1 MPELERQAT
10 EGAPARWVRAART
23 NLRRRMA
30 RSPIA
35 FAMSGGGSQGSF
47 ETGVLRFLYDDLK
60 LRPAIL
66 CGSSVGSIIA
76 AKLAEGDDPDTGRRA
91 IDEIEDIWR
100 GLRSND
106 DMWLAEPWL
115 EKLRSQAN
123 WAAELRGRAA
133 ENGTAGSQARVVLRM
148 LSEVVRHP
156 PETDGTLDAL
166 RQAMRARSLLSK
178 EPVRHLVETHI
189 DPERVAASG
198 IMLRIGAVGL
208 ESGEL
213 RYITE
218 HGEVLTRDGDPLGQ
232 PPVSLTEAILAS
244 ASIPLV
250 FPPTRLGDE
259 HYVDGGVREILPLE
273 LAFNRLGAGHIFAVV
288 ASTPGRRTG
297 PGHRRQGTARA
308 RAPGHRGH
316 RSRRDAAQGDQPAAR
331 VGRARHRHRARD
343 RRARRAHRRSRR
355 SSPRRST
362 TATCA
367 PRTSCSASV
376 RSRPRSAPASPRCA
390 WRSARSTARSPA
402 RSPRC
407 PSCRRRPS
415 TRSSGSSSRPTA
427 SSTSWWTSAARPAPR
442 SPRRLPRPSGSTTP
456 SLDRRGSRSGRALA
470 ADQRAGAGAGVLAL
484 DQGDLARDDGRHVA
498 VGLLDEAARAAG
510 EVVGHVR

>member
-1 MPELERQAT
+1 MPESAPKRRRYPKA
-10 EGAPARWVRAART
+10 GAAVSAAADARPAKWVRTART

-47 ETGVLRFLYDDLK
+47 ETGVLRFLYDDLG
-60 LRPAIL
+60 LRPTIL

-76 AKLAEGDDPDTGRRA
+76 AKLAEGDDPATGRRA
-91 IDEIEDIWR
+91 IDETEAIWR

-166 RQAMRARSLLSK
+166 RQAMRARSLLSM
-178 EPVRHLVETHI
+178 EPVRRLVEANI
-189 DPERVAASG
+189 DPDRIAASG
-198 IMLRIGAVGL
+198 MLLRIGAVGL

-213 RYITE
+213 RYVTE
-218 HGEVLTRDGDPLGQ
+218 HGEVQTRDGDPLDQ
-232 PPVSLTEAILAS
+232 PRVPLTEAVLAS

-250 FPPTRLGDE
+250 FPPTKLNDE

-288 ASTPGRRTG
+288 ASTPGIERIPDVGDKGLLELARRVTADIVPDETLRKEISPPRGWGKRVTVIAPELDVHDALTVDRTLIDASIDYGYMRAADVLLSLGPEQAAISTRIAALRMEIRALDGPITG
-297 PGHRRQGTARA
+297 PFTPLPEGPLPTPDEVERELRQ
-308 RAPGHRGH
+308 
-316 RSRRDAAQGDQPAAR
+316 
-331 VGRARHRHRARD
+331 
-343 RRARRAHRRSRR
+343 AHKE
-355 SSPRRST
+355 
-362 TATCA
+362 
-367 PRTSCSASV
+367 
-376 RSRPRSAPASPRCA
+376 
-390 WRSARSTARSPA
+390 
-402 RSPRC
+402 
-407 PSCRRRPS
+407 
-415 TRSSGSSSRPTA
+415 
-427 SSTSWWTSAARPAPR
+427 
-442 SPRRLPRPSGSTTP
+442 
-456 SLDRRGSRSGRALA
+456 LDELI
-470 ADQRAGAGAGVLAL
+470 DQRREAGAPLPPGECSTKPAL
-484 DQGDLARDDGRHVA
+484 NP
-498 VGLLDEAARAAG
+498 
-510 EVVGHVR
+510 

>member
-1 MPELERQAT
+1 MTELERRAT
-10 EGAPARWVRAART
+10 EGAPARWVRTART

-30 RSPIA
+30 RNPIA

-47 ETGVLRFLYDDLK
+47 ETGALRFLYDDLK

-91 IDEIEDIWR
+91 IDEIEAIWR

-133 ENGTAGSQARVVLRM
+133 EHGTAGSQARVVMRM
-148 LSEVVRHP
+148 LSEVVRNP
-156 PETDGTLDAL
+156 PEADGTLDAL
-166 RQAMRARSLLSK
+166 RQAMRARSLLSN

-189 DPERVAASG
+189 NPERVAASG
-198 IMLRIGAVGL
+198 IVLRIGAVGL

-213 RYITE
+213 RYVTE
-218 HGEVLTRDGDPLGQ
+218 HGEVLSRDGDPLGRE
-232 PPVSLTEAILAS
+232 PVSLTEAILAS

-288 ASTPGRRTG
+288 ASTPGVEPVPDMQDKG
-297 PGHRRQGTARA
+297 LLEL
-308 RAPGHRGH
+308 
-316 RSRRDAAQGDQPAAR
+316 
-331 VGRARHRHRARD
+331 
-343 RRARRAHRRSRR
+343 ARRVTADIVPDETLRKEINPPRGWGKRVTVIAPQIDVHDALMVDPTLIAASIDYGYMRAADVLLGLGPEQEAISTRIAELRMLIRALEGPIAGPFTPLPDEPPKPVDVIERELKEAHRELDILVDKRR
-355 SSPRRST
+355 EASAPLPPSG
-362 TATCA
+362 CA
-367 PRTSCSASV
+367 PTK
-376 RSRPRSAPASPRCA
+376 
-390 WRSARSTARSPA
+390 TL
-402 RSPRC
+402 
-407 PSCRRRPS
+407 
-415 TRSSGSSSRPTA
+415 T
-427 SSTSWWTSAARPAPR
+427 
-442 SPRRLPRPSGSTTP
+442 
-456 SLDRRGSRSGRALA
+456 
-470 ADQRAGAGAGVLAL
+470 
-484 DQGDLARDDGRHVA
+484 
-498 VGLLDEAARAAG
+498 
-510 EVVGHVR
+510 

>member
-1 MPELERQAT
+1 VPDRNA
-10 EGAPARWVRAART
+10 APARWVRAART

-76 AKLAEGDDPDTGRRA
+76 AKLAEGDDPATGRRA
-91 IDEIEDIWR
+91 IDETEAIWR

-133 ENGTAGSQARVVLRM
+133 ENGAAGSQARVVLRM

-166 RQAMRARSLLSK
+166 RQAMRARSLLSMA
-178 EPVRHLVETHI
+178 PVRELVETHI

-198 IMLRIGAVGL
+198 ITLRVGAVGL
-208 ESGEL
+208 ESGDL

-218 HGEVLTRDGDPLGQ
+218 TGEMHSRGGDPIGQ
-232 PPVSLTEAILAS
+232 PPVPLTEAVLAS

-250 FPPTRLGDE
+250 FPPTRLNDE

-288 ASTPGRRTG
+288 ASTPGVERIPDVGDKGLLELARRVTADIVPDETLRKEISPPRGWGRRVTVVAPDIDVHDALTVDRTLIAASIDYGYMRAADVLLSLGPEQEAISTRIAALRMEIRLLDGPITG
-297 PGHRRQGTARA
+297 PFTPLPELPLATPDEIERQLRQARSELDVLVDQRREAG
-308 RAPGHRGH
+308 APLPP
-316 RSRRDAAQGDQPAAR
+316 GD
-331 VGRARHRHRARD
+331 
-343 RRARRAHRRSRR
+343 
-355 SSPRRST
+355 
-362 TATCA
+362 CA
-367 PRTSCSASV
+367 PV
-376 RSRPRSAPASPRCA
+376 PASA
-390 WRSARSTARSPA
+390 
-402 RSPRC
+402 
-407 PSCRRRPS
+407 
-415 TRSSGSSSRPTA
+415 
-427 SSTSWWTSAARPAPR
+427 
-442 SPRRLPRPSGSTTP
+442 
-456 SLDRRGSRSGRALA
+456 
-470 ADQRAGAGAGVLAL
+470 
-484 DQGDLARDDGRHVA
+484 
-498 VGLLDEAARAAG
+498 
-510 EVVGHVR
+510 

>member
-1 MPELERQAT
+1 VPDLDAS
-10 EGAPARWVRAART
+10 APTRWVRAART
-23 NLRRRMA
+23 NLRRRVA

-76 AKLAEGDDPDTGRRA
+76 AKLAEGDDATTGRRA
-91 IDEIEDIWR
+91 IDEMETLWR
-100 GLRSND
+100 GLTSND

-133 ENGTAGSQARVVLRM
+133 ENGTAGSQARVVMRM

-166 RQAMRARSLLSK
+166 RQAMRARSLLDMS
-178 EPVRHLVETHI
+178 PVRRLVENNI

-213 RYITE
+213 RYVNE
-218 HGEVLTRDGDPLGQ
+218 RGELQTRDGDALDQ
-232 PPVSLTEAILAS
+232 PPVALTEAILAS

-250 FPPTRLGDE
+250 FPPTRLNDE

-288 ASTPGRRTG
+288 ASTPGVERIPDVGDKGLLELARRVTADIVPDETLRKEISPPRGWGKRVTVIAPEIDVHDALTVDRTLIAASIDYGYMRAADVLLSLGPEQAAISTRIAALRMEIRMLDGPITG
-297 PGHRRQGTARA
+297 PFTPLPDLPPKAVDIIERELKQAHAELDQLIDQRREAGAPLPPGDALAVTTAR
-308 RAPGHRGH
+308 
-316 RSRRDAAQGDQPAAR
+316 
-331 VGRARHRHRARD
+331 
-343 RRARRAHRRSRR
+343 
-355 SSPRRST
+355 
-362 TATCA
+362 
-367 PRTSCSASV
+367 
-376 RSRPRSAPASPRCA
+376 
-390 WRSARSTARSPA
+390 
-402 RSPRC
+402 
-407 PSCRRRPS
+407 
-415 TRSSGSSSRPTA
+415 
-427 SSTSWWTSAARPAPR
+427 
-442 SPRRLPRPSGSTTP
+442 
-456 SLDRRGSRSGRALA
+456 
-470 ADQRAGAGAGVLAL
+470 
-484 DQGDLARDDGRHVA
+484 
-498 VGLLDEAARAAG
+498 
-510 EVVGHVR
+510 

>member
-1 MPELERQAT
+1 LPDLDT
-10 EGAPARWVRAART
+10 SAPARWVRAART
-23 NLRRRMA
+23 NLRRRVA

-76 AKLAEGDDPDTGRRA
+76 AKLAEGDDPATGRRA
-91 IDEIEDIWR
+91 IDEMETLWR
-100 GLRSND
+100 GLTSND

-166 RQAMRARSLLSK
+166 RQAMRARSLLDMS
-178 EPVRHLVETHI
+178 PVRRLVEDNI
-189 DPERVAASG
+189 DPERIAASG

-218 HGEVLTRDGDPLGQ
+218 NGDVQTRDGDPLDQ
-232 PPVSLTEAILAS
+232 PRVALTEAILAS

-250 FPPTRLGDE
+250 FPPTKLNDE

-288 ASTPGRRTG
+288 ASTPGVERIPDTG
-297 PGHRRQGTARA
+297 DKGLLEL
-308 RAPGHRGH
+308 
-316 RSRRDAAQGDQPAAR
+316 
-331 VGRARHRHRARD
+331 
-343 RRARRAHRRSRR
+343 ARRVTADIVPDETLRKEI
-355 SSPRRST
+355 SPPRGWGKRVT
-362 TATCA
+362 VIA
-367 PRTSCSASV
+367 PEIDVHDALTVDKTLVAASIDYGYMRAADV
-376 RSRPRSAPASPRCA
+376 LLSLGPEQAAI
-390 WRSARSTARSPA
+390 
-402 RSPRC
+402 
-407 PSCRRRPS
+407 S
-415 TRSSGSSSRPTA
+415 TRIAALRMEIRMLDGPISGPFT
-427 SSTSWWTSAARPAPR
+427 P
-442 SPRRLPRPSGSTTP
+442 LPDLPPKAVDIIEQELKQAHTE
-456 SLDRRGSRSGRALA
+456 
-470 ADQRAGAGAGVLAL
+470 L
-484 DQGDLARDDGRHVA
+484 DQLIEQR
-498 VGLLDEAARAAG
+498 RAAG
-510 EVVGHVR
+510 APLPPGDSLPATAGS